1 MYLKRAVELQ
11 LYRGGTMIEQVD
23 LKKDLEIIEQLP
35 KERQKQLQE
44 LLYFITLL
52 EWLDDNKM

>member
-1 MYLKRAVELQ
+1 
-11 LYRGGTMIEQVD
+11 MIEQVD
-23 LKKDLEIIEQLP
+23 LKKDLEIIDQLP
-35 KERQKQLQE
+35 KERQKQLKE